1 MRAPRPATG
10 AHWMAYGDRLREATH
25 SARPYEQSARA
36 LGAGRSGGQ
45 LRGRPASRLGAHF
58 SDDARVLLHS
68 YCDCMGFRQLRLAA
82 VIDAWCGAGVSLNES
97 YYI

>member
-68 YCDCMGFRQLRLAA
+68 YCDWVSDIAASCGHRRLA
-82 VIDAWCGAGVSLNES
+82 CSQCQFE
-97 YYI
+97 